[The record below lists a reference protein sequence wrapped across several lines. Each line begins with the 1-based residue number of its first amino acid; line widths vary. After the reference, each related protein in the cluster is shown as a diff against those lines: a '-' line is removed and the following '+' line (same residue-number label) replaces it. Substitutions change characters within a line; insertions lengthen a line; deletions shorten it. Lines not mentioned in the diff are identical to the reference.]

1 MPYILQYKRECVD
14 DQIDSLARAIES
26 ASSDAGRDGVLNY
39 SISRLIDKLYDRRY
53 AEMNEAMGVLECV
66 KQEYYRKVCAGY
78 EDQKAILNGEVYTK

>member
-66 KQEYYRKVCAGY
+66 KQEFYRRIAGPY